1 MHADTHAQVSEHTTQ
16 HTRRITGVSKGHS
29 RTHFDAEA
37 SDGPLELKARASERP
52 VRAGRAI
59 PTLWHKWQCVC
70 EARLHRHWHPS
81 AWHPCRHSFLRSHPH
96 PRPQPLLLLSP
107 YPPFS
112 PSAFLPFLF
121 LYPFPSF
128 PLSTSP
134 TLGSFPTR
142 GGSGNNWKR
151 ACPSASVCAWRPEIE
166 GRRLNETE
174 RRGAGH
180 PSFIHLRV
188 LGALLVHPFEYPFVS
203 GRSPPTCR

>member
-81 AWHPCRHSFLRSHPH
+81 AWHPCRHSFLRSHPT
-96 PRPQPLLLLSP
+96 PDLNPYSSSVLIPLSP
-107 YPPFS
+107 PLPFS
-112 PSAFLPFLF
+112 PSSSSIL
-121 LYPFPSF
+121 F
-128 PLSTSP
+128 PLSPSP
-134 TLGSFPTR
+134 LAPPLALSPREGGVATTGKGRVLRRVCAR
-142 GGSGNNWKR
+142 GG
-151 ACPSASVCAWRPEIE
+151 P
-166 GRRLNETE
+166 RLK
-174 RRGAGH
+174 AD
-180 PSFIHLRV
+180 V
-188 LGALLVHPFEYPFVS
+188 
-203 GRSPPTCR
+203 